1 MIGINE
7 AIDLAMTKITSSRRS
22 EKVPLPSAL
31 GRILFS
37 DISAIKNLPCFDNS
51 ALDGYAYAAEF
62 KDEELEIVEPTIFA
76 GDEKF
81 YEIKAAQA
89 QKIMTGAPMPAGADS
104 VARLEDVD
112 VQGGTLKIPASV
124 HAHDGFRKKGEEVRA
139 GELLLRRGEILNPAK
154 IMLLAAQGI
163 YEVSVYARP
172 KIALFS
178 SGNELKEPWQS
189 ASERE
194 IYNANSSGIAALLQK
209 YGFENEY
216 LGILKDDFS
225 EVCEALDAATRK
237 FDVLIT
243 SGGASAGEADFMQS
257 AMSELGFLQV
267 FDHIDIKPGRPS
279 KCFAKDG
286 KFVFAMAGNP
296 MAAFVLTRAVILPI
310 LFKLSGAS
318 EAFSAEAAIY
328 AKLASDLKLKSGRV
342 NLTVGAY
349 EGGVFTPMPSP
360 SGRIRP
366 LAAASHFFLADPECD
381 KVRAGEIVKIYEI

>member
-1 MIGINE
+1 
-7 AIDLAMTKITSSRRS
+7 
-22 EKVPLPSAL
+22 
-31 GRILFS
+31 
-37 DISAIKNLPCFDNS
+37 
-51 ALDGYAYAAEF
+51 
-62 KDEELEIVEPTIFA
+62 
-76 GDEKF
+76 
-81 YEIKAAQA
+81 
-89 QKIMTGAPMPAGADS
+89 
-104 VARLEDVD
+104 
-112 VQGGTLKIPASV
+112 
-124 HAHDGFRKKGEEVRA
+124 
-139 GELLLRRGEILNPAK
+139 
-154 IMLLAAQGI
+154 
-163 YEVSVYARP
+163 
-172 KIALFS
+172 
-178 SGNELKEPWQS
+178 
-189 ASERE
+189 
-194 IYNANSSGIAALLQK
+194 
-209 YGFENEY
+209 
-216 LGILKDDFS
+216 
-225 EVCEALDAATRK
+225 
-237 FDVLIT
+237 
-243 SGGASAGEADFMQS
+243 MQS